1 MRDQEYEKQYQ
12 EDQRNL
18 EVKFHELREY
28 VLAQK
33 PFMQSTAPDIDICQL
48 FCRYL
53 LTDSKNPEVR
63 QMLKE
68 CFRGIFEERIKDPKF
83 IHESLYALKKNIS
96 AKIWVIER

>member
-1 MRDQEYEKQYQ
+1 MRDQEYEKKFQ

-68 CFRGIFEERIKDPKF
+68 CFRGIFEERIKRR
-83 IHESLYALKKNIS
+83 LLVNRA
-96 AKIWVIER
+96 